1 MARKNGK
8 DRGIVEKPSGSGQWW
23 VRLVH
28 HGLEKWHKCDTKS
41 QAKALYQRLR
51 ADIREEKFF
60 PDKFSPKVEVTLR
73 AWIARCLE
81 GCSNRGLVND
91 RRYARRWSLWFGK
104 KSLTAITI
112 EDLRRHQTRMRLK
125 MKINLRTKHSQR
137 QWADATINRHFAF
150 LRHMLMLALKDGK
163 LTRNPVSAITFLAE
177 ERRTR
182 FLTNEELSK
191 LAAIMAPQ
199 DWKLVLFAIETGL
212 RREEQFRLRWDQVDL
227 ENGVITI
234 PLPKGD
240 RTRHVH
246 LSDTAQSV
254 LRSLDS
260 FVRSPWVFPSKDPM
274 KPQNPQSF
282 VNNVY
287 AVNLRQAGITGVNWH
302 SLRHTAASRRV
313 MAGVDLVSVKEILGH
328 RDIATTMRY
337 SHLSLSHLR
346 NAVNKGSHLIPQIG
360 TGSKTGSNTPAL
372 IPTLPLVGP
381 QVFDL
386 IRETAWVEDEK
397 PQRSSQFKNLK
408 SKQALIMG
416 FLDKAYPHC

>member
-1 MARKNGK
+1 MARKGGK
-8 DRGIVEKPSGSGQWW
+8 DRGIVEKPAGSGHWW

-28 HGLEKWHKCDTKS
+28 QGREQWHKCDTKS

-60 PDKFSPKVEVTLR
+60 PEKFTQKKDITLG
-73 AWIARCLE
+73 AWIRRCLE
-81 GCSNRGLVND
+81 GCSHRGLVND
-91 RRYARRWSLWFGK
+91 RRYARRWSLWLGK
-104 KSLTAITI
+104 KSLMALSI
-112 EDLRRHQTRMRLK
+112 EDLRRHQVKMRSK
-125 MKINLRTKHSQR
+125 MKFNTRTKQLQR

-150 LRHMLMLALKDGK
+150 LRHILMLALKDGK
-163 LTRNPVSAITFLAE
+163 LTRNPVSAITFLSE

-182 FLTNEELSK
+182 FLTDEELRK
-191 LAAIMAPQ
+191 LEAIMAPQ
-199 DWKLVLFAIETGL
+199 DWTLVLFAIETGL

-234 PLPKGD
+234 PLPKGG
-240 RTRHVH
+240 RTRHVP
-246 LSDTAQSV
+246 LSDTARSV

-260 FVRSPWVFPSKDPM
+260 FVRSPWVFPSKHPM

-287 AVNLRQAGITGVNWH
+287 TVSLRKVGITGVNWH

-337 SHLSLSHLR
+337 SHLSPNHLR
-346 NAVNKGSHLIPQIG
+346 NAVNQGSYPTSQLG
-360 TGSKTGSNTPAL
+360 TGSRTGSDALVFVPA
-372 IPTLPLVGP
+372 LPLVGP
-381 QVFDL
+381 QVVDL
-386 IRETAWVEDEK
+386 MGETTWLGNQD
-397 PQRSSQFKNLK
+397 PPLSSQFKNPK
-408 SKQALIMG
+408 SKHAPIVR
-416 FLDKAYPHC
+416 FLDKGYPHC